1 MKKII
6 CVLLAVVFVLQGV
19 VGASAEQTKI
29 ATECYSEDLTVPL
42 EALPADAAVIKDGK
56 LDINAKSAIL
66 MEVNTGKILY
76 EQNAN
81 ERLAPASITK
91 IMSLLLIMEAI
102 DDGRITLE
110 TKVSTSEHAASMG
123 GSQIWLEPGEEMTV
137 HDLLRATVIASANDA
152 TVALAELLY
161 GSEETF
167 VEKMNEKAAELE
179 MKHTHFTN
187 TTGLQDINHYSSAED
202 LGAFL
207 KEALKN
213 QAFYEIF
220 TADTYSVA
228 PTNLHPEGFTFH
240 SSMFQTMKESN
251 IQDTYIKGGKTG
263 FTSDAGLCLASL
275 GEVNGK
281 SYILV
286 TAHADGNHDTDPY
299 HILDAVSVYGQL
311 AEQTQPETTTSE
323 DETGSEE

>member
-1 MKKII
+1 
-6 CVLLAVVFVLQGV
+6 
-19 VGASAEQTKI
+19 
-29 ATECYSEDLTVPL
+29 
-42 EALPADAAVIKDGK
+42 
-56 LDINAKSAIL
+56 
-66 MEVNTGKILY
+66 
-76 EQNAN
+76 
-81 ERLAPASITK
+81 
-91 IMSLLLIMEAI
+91 
-102 DDGRITLE
+102 
-110 TKVSTSEHAASMG
+110 
-123 GSQIWLEPGEEMTV
+123 
-137 HDLLRATVIASANDA
+137 
-152 TVALAELLY
+152 
-161 GSEETF
+161 
-167 VEKMNEKAAELE
+167 MNEKAAELE